1 MIREVGSGRVEGLGE
16 IRPRPGRTKASA
28 VCDGTVRQL
37 QNGLTAYFEYD
48 NQGWVGEG
56 TSCLNGYFFPKP
68 PVKPDV
74 IVSHHPAFSVLPR

>member
-1 MIREVGSGRVEGLGE
+1 MEQFTQPVEGRTMVRETAAIHGGLQV
-16 IRPRPGRTKASA
+16 PGWA
-28 VCDGTVRQL
+28 VGVQ
-37 QNGLTAYFEYD
+37 GLRCYFD
-48 NQGWVGEG
+48 FPNHGWVDEG

>member
-1 MIREVGSGRVEGLGE
+1 MLPAGLPDDHTPQNWRIPESGSRTAPNRSADPFRAALG
-16 IRPRPGRTKASA
+16 
-28 VCDGTVRQL
+28 
-37 QNGLTAYFEYD
+37 AYFDFY
-48 NQGWVGEG
+48 NHGWVGEG

>member
-1 MIREVGSGRVEGLGE
+1 M
-16 IRPRPGRTKASA
+16 
-28 VCDGTVRQL
+28 RQL
-37 QNGLTAYFEYD
+37 HTELAAYFDFY
-48 NQGWVGEG
+48 NLGWVGEG